1 LLVDLVVFG
10 ADGTKIAIECDGD
23 YWHGDDQ
30 FEKDMQRQEI
40 LERAGWQFFRILYSH
55 YINDKHQAKITL
67 LISFNSQAK
76 ISIFLCTFR
85 NDIIA

>member
-1 LLVDLVVFG
+1 LSSGYEIDLVVFG

-40 LERAGWQFFRILYSH
+40 LERAGWQFFRLGSH
-55 YINDKHQAKITL
+55 IFNL
-67 LISFNSQAK
+67 L
-76 ISIFLCTFR
+76 FLCRHIFNLLFLCR
-85 NDIIA
+85 FVL